1 MDWLC
6 EPKQVSL
13 SRGGDRCD
21 GDETRGQAQSQSV
34 PASLRLLFLQPQAEN
49 AGAQEIARLLVRGL
63 AERGHVT
70 KQVFYFRRTATFEA
84 EGETAYCAQAR
95 PASLP
100 RLLTLLYR
108 LHQEIRAFQ
117 PDVVLCFQHYGNVIG
132 APIARLA
139 GAPFVLANQ
148 NSGASSMAPGVRYAD
163 RWLGRLGVYDHIIGV
178 SHSATTAYE
187 SYPETYRKKIV
198 RIDHGVATK
207 RSALSRSAA
216 RAKLG
221 LPLEKVLL
229 GCAARLHPAK
239 YLEAAIGLLPSEP
252 TWRLALAGQGPDHER
267 LKQVAR
273 DLGCEG
279 RIHWLGELDPPGIGD
294 FLAALDVFVFPS
306 LTETFGLAAVEA
318 AQAGVPVV
326 ANDLPVLR

>member
-1 MDWLC
+1 
-6 EPKQVSL
+6 
-13 SRGGDRCD
+13 
-21 GDETRGQAQSQSV
+21 
-34 PASLRLLFLQPQAEN
+34 
-49 AGAQEIARLLVRGL
+49 
-63 AERGHVT
+63 
-70 KQVFYFRRTATFEA
+70 
-84 EGETAYCAQAR
+84 
-95 PASLP
+95 
-100 RLLTLLYR
+100 
-108 LHQEIRAFQ
+108 
-117 PDVVLCFQHYGNVIG
+117 
-132 APIARLA
+132 
-139 GAPFVLANQ
+139 
-148 NSGASSMAPGVRYAD
+148 MAPGVRYAD

-326 ANDLPVLR
+326 ANDLPVLREVLSVDGEPCAVFADSRKSDAFQAAVRGLVNDPRARENLGARGGRLAQRYPVESMVASYDQLVRHLVQKDHV